1 MADDTL
7 RSRQDM
13 RILLAVS
20 EGEIESIDE
29 IYLNDVT
36 INSFNCDFAKTTGK
50 LTQKGINGFDDL
62 AGASKPTSGGL
73 EVKKGGK
80 PTGSTNTTE
89 DTPANFPAAPAR
101 FYNLAYEIT
110 FVRVLIQ
117 MDSLFFHK
125 KDGSSKETEM
135 DFTIWVWYSSSDIG
149 EVANINEQEDATS
162 TNIKKKGLSMSK
174 YSTAIE
180 IDRPILLTNTNDVWH
195 VMVVRNSPDALTDAV
210 NVGEIEYY
218 SSVSK
223 VVLTEYTNADNT
235 TYAGTALLAV
245 RIEDASMVGN
255 NFPTV
260 SAKGKGL
267 KLKVPIST
275 YYNSIDRKYLMPMW
289 NGKFETTKKYTN
301 NLSWV
306 VYNLISDAL
315 TVEIPNEVVN
325 NVATS
330 TSVVLGCGIP
340 EEFIAKYSFDKFA
353 KYCDDIL
360 HVDYGLIQ
368 ASKITSFTKT
378 GGIVQILS
386 NYLGSLEVGD
396 FIVVTGVNG
405 DYNTTDSVYG
415 TTVSAIITEGDKHGI
430 RYAQGTGAADTL
442 PTLPNAVVRYYKKSN
457 ILRRY
462 SVNGQFLERKE
473 AETFI
478 NDILS
483 IGNCFLAEID
493 GLVSIQYDCPLTPTE
508 INDTLIFTNQNVL
521 DGIFEYSD
529 SSLNETYTQVNVTI
543 QDITNNNSTK
553 TIVVS
558 ASDLI
563 DWCNTQ
569 TPMVKPY
576 YYYNNVTPQP
586 SLHVNYF
593 VNQFEFNVFDVIME
607 GTTDS
612 RVAFR
617 KGRSILWDSLMNS
630 QIVSFKTLIQ
640 GSSLYKGQVIR
651 VVDDTIINTEAKL
664 TGRVKSHSINS
675 NSLTIVFDRIIT
687 LDTGVTYSLTYMG
700 SNSVPTITI
709 ANNFELVSS
718 VIVNRAAGS
727 NVATFTKDNHGL
739 LNSDFIAIT
748 PDNAVTYPD
757 FAIEYVKVTVIDQ
770 NNVSFLTASSS
781 VNAKAVQCSIDKLL
795 VIQSVSPETV
805 LIPSNNTI
813 RDISSY
819 TFTSTNTPISDSNF
833 AFINNEP
840 KLFKVLSTVKED
852 DYYVT
857 SCIRYDLNKFIYI
870 DSEAGIDNVTSPNA
884 QESRYSVDTTVRL
897 PDIDKVLL
905 KTKWKTNTFTT
916 YNADKTTSPSHTVNL
931 TVLLSWNYTPVY
943 TRYGTRFSYYD
954 DYILPQ
960 NEEDNS
966 FNSQYAVHFEVQ
978 YSINN
983 GVTNTIVV
991 SVTTATIDLVF
1002 TVTDDEI
1009 NTPIPFTYSIVPKSG
1024 LPNVVIIYPDKLSAE
1039 YVINPD
1045 KKTISLIAG

>member
-62 AGASKPTSGGL
+62 AGVSRPTSGGL

-80 PTGSTNTTE
+80 PKGSINNT
-89 DTPANFPAAPAR
+89 DDFPAVPAR
-101 FYNLAYEIT
+101 FYNLPYKTT
-110 FVRVLIQ
+110 FVRVSIQ
-117 MDSLFFHK
+117 MESLFLHK

-135 DFTIWVWYSSSDIG
+135 DFTLWVWYSSSTIG
-149 EVANINEQEDATS
+149 DAVNINEYEATFI
-162 TNIKKKGLSMSK
+162 NIKKKGLSMSK

-180 IDRPILLTNTNDVWH
+180 IDRPILLTNTNGLWH
-195 VMVVRNSPDALTDAV
+195 VMVVRNSPDALTDAT

-255 NFPTV
+255 SFPTV

-275 YYNSIDRKYLMPMW
+275 YYNSIDRKYLMSMW

-315 TVEIPNEVVN
+315 TVEIPNEVVDS
-325 NVATS
+325 VATS

-360 HVDYGLIQ
+360 LVDYGLIQ
-368 ASKITSFTKT
+368 ATKIENFTKT
-378 GGIVQILS
+378 GGVVQILS
-386 NYLGSLEVGD
+386 NYLGSIEVGD
-396 FIVVTGVNG
+396 FIVVTEVNVN
-405 DYNTTDSVYG
+405 YNTTDSVYG
-415 TTVSAIITEGDKHGI
+415 TTVSAIITEGNKHRI
-430 RYAQGTGAADTL
+430 KYTQGTGTATTVTTL
-442 PTLPNAVVRYYKKSN
+442 TNAVVRYYKKSN

-483 IGNCFLAEID
+483 IGNCFLAEVD
-493 GLVSIQYDCPLTPTE
+493 GLVSIQYDCPLTLTE

-521 DGIFEYSD
+521 DGVFEYSD

-563 DWCNTQ
+563 DWCNAQ

-586 SLHVNYF
+586 PLPVNYF
-593 VNQFEFNVFDVIME
+593 VNQFEFNVFDAIME

-664 TGRVKSHSINS
+664 TGRVKSHSINGA
-675 NSLTIVFDRIIT
+675 NLTIVFDRIIT
-687 LDTGVTYSLTYMG
+687 LDAGVTYSLTYMG

-709 ANNFELVSS
+709 ANNFELISS
-718 VIVNRAAGS
+718 VTVNRAAGS
-727 NVATFTKDNHGL
+727 KVATFTKENHGL

-748 PDNAVTYPD
+748 PNDATTYPD

-770 NNVSFLTASSS
+770 NNVSFLTVSSS
-781 VNAKAVQCSIDKLL
+781 ANAKAVQCSIDKLL

-805 LIPSNNTI
+805 LISSNNTV
-813 RDISSY
+813 RNISSY

-857 SCIRYDLNKFIYI
+857 SCIRYDLNKFLYV
-870 DSEAGIDNVTSPNA
+870 DSEAVIDNVIDNVTSLNA

-905 KTKWKTNTFTT
+905 KTNWKTNTFTT

-931 TVLLSWNYTPVY
+931 TVMLTWNYTPVY
-943 TRYGTRFSYYD
+943 TRYGARLSYYD
-954 DYILPQ
+954 DYLLLP

-966 FNSQYAVHFEVQ
+966 FNSQYAVHFEVR

-1002 TVTDDEI
+1002 TAADDEI
-1009 NTPIPFTYSIVPKSG
+1009 NTPTVFTYSIVPKSG
-1024 LPNVVIIYPDKLSAE
+1024 LPNVVIIYPETLSAE
-1039 YVINPD
+1039 YNINPD

>member
-50 LTQKGINGFDDL
+50 LNQKGINGFDDL
-62 AGASKPTSGGL
+62 AGGSKPSSGGI
-73 EVKKGGK
+73 EVKKGGMPK
-80 PTGSTNTTE
+80 GSTNTTG
-89 DTPANFPAAPAR
+89 DFPAVPAR
-101 FYNLAYEIT
+101 FYNLAYETT

-117 MDSLFFHK
+117 MDSLFLHK

-135 DFTIWVWYSSSDIG
+135 DFTIWVWYSSTIIG
-149 EVANINEQEDATS
+149 ETVNINEYNGATS

-180 IDRPILLTNTNDVWH
+180 IDRPILLTNTNGFWH

-223 VVLTEYTNADNT
+223 VVLTEYVNADNT

-275 YYNSIDRKYLMPMW
+275 YYNSIDRKYLKPMW
-289 NGKFETTKKYTN
+289 NGKFEPTKKYTN

-325 NVATS
+325 NVATY

-368 ASKITSFTKT
+368 ASKIENFTKT
-378 GGIVQILS
+378 YNNGTVQILS
-386 NYLGSLEVGD
+386 NYLGSLEKGD

-405 DYNTTDSVYG
+405 NYNTTDNVYG
-415 TTVSAIITEGDKHGI
+415 TTVSDIVTEGNKHGI
-430 RYAQGTGAADTL
+430 RYTQGSGNADEVIDVT
-442 PTLPNAVVRYYKKSN
+442 NAVVRYYKKSN

-483 IGNCFLAEID
+483 IGNCFLAEVD

-521 DGIFEYSD
+521 DGLFEYSD

-563 DWCNTQ
+563 DWCNAQ

-586 SLHVNYF
+586 SLPVNYF
-593 VNQFEFNVFDVIME
+593 VNQFEFNVFDAIME

-664 TGRVKSHSINS
+664 TGRVKSHSISGGN
-675 NSLTIVFDRIIT
+675 LTIVFDRIIT
-687 LDTGVTYSLTYMG
+687 LDAGVAYSLTYMG
-700 SNSVPTITI
+700 SNSVPTITV
-709 ANNFELVSS
+709 ANNFELVSN
-718 VIVNRAAGS
+718 VTVNRAAGS
-727 NVATFTKDNHGL
+727 YVATFTKENHGL

-748 PDNAVTYPD
+748 PDNATTYPD

-781 VNAKAVQCSIDKLL
+781 ANAKTVTCSIDKLL

-805 LIPSNNTI
+805 TIPSNSSVRN
-813 RDISSY
+813 ISSY

-931 TVLLSWNYTPVY
+931 TVVLSWNYNPVY
-943 TRYGTRFSYYD
+943 TRYGNRIDYFG
-954 DYILPQ
+954 DYILSL

-1002 TVTDDEI
+1002 TTTDDEI

-1024 LPNVVIIYPDKLSAE
+1024 LPNVVIIYPTKLSQE
-1039 YVINPD
+1039 YTINPD
-1045 KKTISLIAG
+1045 KQTISLIAG

>member
-50 LTQKGINGFDDL
+50 LIQKGINGFDDL
-62 AGASKPTSGGL
+62 AGASKPSSGGID
-73 EVKKGGK
+73 VKKGGIPK
-80 PTGSTNTTE
+80 GSTNTTG
-89 DTPANFPAAPAR
+89 DFPAVPAR
-101 FYNLAYEIT
+101 FYNLPYETT

-117 MDSLFFHK
+117 MDSLFLHK

-135 DFTIWVWYSSSDIG
+135 DFTIWVWYSSGSIG
-149 EVANINEQEDATS
+149 ETVNINEYSEATS
-162 TNIKKKGLSMSK
+162 THIKKKGLSMSK

-180 IDRPILLTNTNDVWH
+180 IDRPILLTNTNGFWH
-195 VMVVRNSPDALTDAV
+195 VKVVRNSEDALTDAV

-255 NFPTV
+255 SFPTV

-275 YYNSIDRKYLMPMW
+275 YYNSIDRKYLLPMW
-289 NGKFETTKKYTN
+289 NGKFETTKKYSN

-325 NVATS
+325 GVATY

-368 ASKITSFTKT
+368 ASKIERFIKT
-378 GGIVQILS
+378 GGTVQIRS

-396 FIVVTGVNG
+396 FIVVTGVNSNY
-405 DYNTTDSVYG
+405 DTTDIVYG
-415 TTVSAIITEGDKHGI
+415 TTVSNIITEGNKYGI
-430 RYAQGTGAADTL
+430 EYTQGSGNAAEVTVL
-442 PTLPNAVVRYYKKSN
+442 ANAVVRYYKKSN

-462 SVNGQFLERKE
+462 SVNGQFIERKE

-521 DGIFEYSD
+521 DGLFEYSD

-563 DWCNTQ
+563 DWCNAQ

-576 YYYNNVTPQP
+576 YYYNTVTPQP
-586 SLHVNYF
+586 SLPVNYF
-593 VNQFEFNVFDVIME
+593 VNQFEFNVFDAIME

-664 TGRVKSHSINS
+664 TGRVKSHSINGG
-675 NSLTIVFDRIIT
+675 NLTIVFDRIIT
-687 LDTGVTYSLTYMG
+687 LDAGVAYSLTYMG

-709 ANNFELVSS
+709 ANNFELVSN
-718 VIVNRAAGS
+718 VTVNRAAGS
-727 NVATFTKDNHGL
+727 TVATFTKPNHGL

-748 PDNAVTYPD
+748 PANAVTYPD
-757 FAIEYVKVTVIDQ
+757 FAIEYVKVTVIDED
-770 NNVSFLTASSS
+770 NVSFLTATSS
-781 VNAKAVQCSIDKLL
+781 VNAKVVQCSIDKLL

-805 LIPSNNTI
+805 IISSNSSVRN
-813 RDISSY
+813 ISSY

-857 SCIRYDLNKFIYI
+857 SCIRYDLNKFLYV

-916 YNADKTTSPSHTVNL
+916 YNADKATSANHTVNL
-931 TVLLSWNYTPVY
+931 TVVLSWNYNAVY
-943 TRYGTRFSYYD
+943 TRYGARI
-954 DYILPQ
+954 DYFGDYMLSLD
-960 NEEDNS
+960 EEDNA
-966 FNSQYAVHFEVQ
+966 FNSQYAVYFEVQ

-991 SVTTATIDLVF
+991 NVTTATIDLVF
-1002 TVTDDEI
+1002 TVADDEI
-1009 NTPIPFTYSIVPKSG
+1009 NTLIPFTYSIVPKSG
-1024 LPNVVIIYPDKLSAE
+1024 LPNVVIIYPEKLSQE
-1039 YVINPD
+1039 YTINPD
-1045 KKTISLIAG
+1045 KETISLIAG